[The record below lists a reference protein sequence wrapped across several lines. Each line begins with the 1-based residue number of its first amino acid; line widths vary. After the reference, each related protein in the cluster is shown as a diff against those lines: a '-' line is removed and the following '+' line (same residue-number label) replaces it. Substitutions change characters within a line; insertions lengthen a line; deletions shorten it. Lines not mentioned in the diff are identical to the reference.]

1 MNRRFY
7 DSDHSYIKNIFACNR
22 DDVFPA
28 YFCRYMILQWLRT
41 NFQTSGT
48 QGLKGYYP
56 KREVKQAL
64 MPYGLEP
71 DVLDRE
77 LNYLLAAH
85 CVIAEHLRLDS
96 VEDDDLIRLGP
107 AGFAHLDL
115 VGNLSYIAAVAE
127 NTNFSDRLQA
137 ERVAQRIRNIESH
150 SHLKTAFNNGSDLV
164 EFLSSVQK
172 SLMPPNGSYLQDDL
186 LDRLT
191 DITDAREVLIRVS
204 KAQSHDP
211 WFDAD
216 KRMERQSRHNAT
228 ITNVVDYGLF
238 C

>member
-1 MNRRFY
+1 
-7 DSDHSYIKNIFACNR
+7 
-22 DDVFPA
+22 
-28 YFCRYMILQWLRT
+28 
-41 NFQTSGT
+41 
-48 QGLKGYYP
+48 
-56 KREVKQAL
+56 

-77 LNYLLAAH
+77 FNYLLAAH

-127 NTNFSDRLQA
+127 DTNFSDRLQA

-150 SHLKTAFNNGSDLV
+150 SHLKTALNNGSDLV

-228 ITNVVDYGLF
+228 ITNVVDYGCFAELEDGLIGLLHKNYMAGISLCCGDRVEVEVLWVDVVQRKIALKF
-238 C
+238 VAILEEEAGDMVPGA